1 MNQKIVLSW
10 SGGINSVL
18 MLHRLLEQGESEIL
32 ALVTTVLAGESK
44 IAMHEVPQNLL
55 EAQACALGFP
65 LYTLELPRDAAN
77 AVYEEKFGGLLQRL
91 KRRNVDSIAFGDI
104 FLEDIRAYRESILD
118 KIGVQPLFPLWNIDS
133 RTLVGEFMELGF
145 KGVTVCVDSRVL
157 DASFA
162 GREMDSE
169 FVKALPASVDPCGEN
184 GEFHSFVYDGPLLKD
199 RLRFTKG
206 KVMQRGAFYY
216 CDLTSQ

>member
-18 MLHRLLEQGESEIL
+18 MLHRLLEQGEREIL

>member
-10 SGGINSVL
+10 SGGIHSML
-18 MLHRLLEQGESEIL
+18 MLYRLLEQGEHDIL
-32 ALVTTVLAGESK
+32 ALITTVLAGESK
-44 IAMHEVPQNLL
+44 IVMHEVPQALL

-65 LYTLELPRDAAN
+65 LYTLEVPRDAAN
-77 AVYEEKFGGLLQRL
+77 AAYEGKFIGLLQRL

-104 FLEDIRAYRESILD
+104 FLEDIRAYRESFLH
-118 KIGVQPLFPLWNIDS
+118 KIGMQPLFPLWNIDS
-133 RTLVGEFMELGF
+133 RALAGEFMELGF
-145 KGVTVCVDSRVL
+145 KGITVCVDSRAL

-169 FVKALPASVDPCGEN
+169 FFKALPAGVDPCGEN
-184 GEFHSFVYDGPLLKD
+184 GEFHSFVYDGPLFKD

-206 KVMQRGAFYY
+206 EVMQRGAFYY
-216 CDLTSQ
+216 CDLTVQ

>member
-18 MLHRLLEQGESEIL
+18 MLHRLLEQGEREIL

-133 RTLVGEFMELGF
+133 RTLVGEFVELGF

>member
-1 MNQKIVLSW
+1 M
-10 SGGINSVL
+10 L
-18 MLHRLLEQGESEIL
+18 MLHRLLEQGEHEIL
-32 ALVTTVLAGESK
+32 ALITVVLAGESK
-44 IAMHEVPQNLL
+44 IVMHEVPQNLL

-133 RTLVGEFMELGF
+133 RTLVGEFMELRF

>member
-18 MLHRLLEQGESEIL
+18 MLHRLLEQGEREIL

-77 AVYEEKFGGLLQRL
+77 AVYEEKFGGLLQLL

-104 FLEDIRAYRESILD
+104 FLEVIRAYRESILD

>member
-1 MNQKIVLSW
+1 MNQKVVLFW
-10 SGGINSVL
+10 SGGIHSML
-18 MLHRLLEQGESEIL
+18 MLYRLLEQGEHEIL
-32 ALVTTVLAGESK
+32 ALITTVLAGESK
-44 IAMHEVPQNLL
+44 IVMHEVPQALL

-77 AVYEEKFGGLLQRL
+77 AVYEEKFGSLLQRL

-104 FLEDIRAYRESILD
+104 FSEDRRAYQESFLH
-118 KIGVQPLFPLWNIDS
+118 KVGMQPLFPLWDIGS
-133 RTLVGEFMELGF
+133 RARAGEFVELEF

-162 GREMDSE
+162 GREMDTE
-169 FVKALPASVDPCGEN
+169 FFQALPRGVDPCGGN
-184 GEFHSFVYDGPLLKD
+184 GEFHSFVYDGPLFKD

-206 KVMQRGAFYY
+206 EVTQRGAFYY
-216 CDLTSQ
+216 CELIEV